1 MPKEAVHYPHR
12 VGYRLDDEAW
22 VKLENVVAGT
32 GLSPHD
38 WCRMAA
44 LEKLNDQLGLTRSE
58 RFIFAHVVRTQYL
71 VGIGFQMLA
80 DHRLNTEEW
89 KKLRAFA
96 KDEIDVITDRAL
108 SDFESRTK
116 GETRKVASGD

>member
-1 MPKEAVHYPHR
+1 MAKEAVHYPHR

-44 LEKLNDQLGLTRSE
+44 LEKLTDQLGLTRSE
-58 RFIFAHVVRTQYL
+58 RFLFAQVARTQYL

-80 DHRLNTEEW
+80 DDKLTTEEW
-89 KKLRAFA
+89 KKLRTFA
-96 KDEIDVITDRAL
+96 KEEIDVITERAL
-108 SDFESRTK
+108 ADFQSRTK
-116 GETRKVASGD
+116 GEARKVA